1 MREVKLVDV
10 AQMRE
15 LEAAA
20 DRLGL
25 PGPALMEIAGRAVA
39 DAIVGLYGPFDG
51 QRVVVLVGPGN
62 NGGDGLVAARWL
74 AERGARVTVLA
85 VARQPRDDAKV
96 DLLRERG
103 VTTAVVGEDW
113 PGEALAAALAG
124 SRLVVDALLGIGRV
138 RPIQGAMA
146 RVLAA
151 AEASGA
157 PIVAVDVPSGLD
169 ADSGRADPATPRCAA
184 TLVLGGVKRGILVA
198 DGPGRCGFVVP
209 LTIGI
214 PRGASAGL
222 SFDVLD
228 GPLLRELLPP
238 RSALG
243 HKGSFGRALVVAG
256 SSRYLGA
263 PMLAALGA
271 ARAGAGLVTLA
282 APTGVAEAVAGRLP
296 EITFLPLPGPA
307 THLSREALE
316 PLRRA
321 VVDYD
326 ALVVGPGLGREPET
340 AELLSAMMADLALA
354 DGPSWVVDA
363 DALTLLSR
371 EREWWR
377 RLPKESVLTPHPGE
391 MARLRGEERIGD
403 DRIAVATQSAA
414 GWGTTV
420 VLKGAYTVIVDP
432 AGRGAASLSANPAL
446 ATAGTG
452 DVLAGTVAGLL
463 AQGAEP
469 FDAARAGVGL
479 HAVAGELVRRE
490 RGPGG
495 ALAGDV
501 AEMLPTAAARVRA
514 GWEPWGVAAAREL
527 LDAGW

>member
-1 MREVKLVDV
+1 VRKVKLVDV

-15 LEAAA
+15 LEAVAE
-20 DRLGL
+20 RLGL
-25 PGPALMEIAGRAVA
+25 PGPALMEIAGRVVA
-39 DAIVGLYGPFDG
+39 DALHELFGPFGG

-74 AERGARVTVLA
+74 ADRGARVAVLA
-85 VARQPRDDAKV
+85 VARRPGDDAKV

-103 VTTAVVGEDW
+103 ISPVTIDDSW
-113 PGEALAAALAG
+113 QGEAVESALAG

-151 AEASGA
+151 AGGTGV

-169 ADSGRADPATPRCAA
+169 ADTGRADPATPWCAV
-184 TLVLGGVKRGILVA
+184 TLALGGVKRGMLLA
-198 DGPGRCGFVVP
+198 DGPERCGFIVP
-209 LTIGI
+209 LPIGI
-214 PRGASAGL
+214 PRGASSSL
-222 SFDVLD
+222 SLDVLD
-228 GPLLRELLPP
+228 GPLLRALLPP
-238 RSALG
+238 RSAVG

-282 APTGVAEAVAGRLP
+282 APTGVADAVAGRLP

-307 THLSREALE
+307 THLNREALE

-321 VVDYD
+321 VADYD
-326 ALVVGPGLGREPET
+326 ALVVGPGLGRDPET
-340 AELLSAMMADLALA
+340 AELLTAMMADNALA
-354 DGPSWVVDA
+354 DGPGWVVDA

-391 MARLRGEERIGD
+391 MARLRGEDRIGD
-403 DRIAVATQSAA
+403 DRITIAVQSAA
-414 GWGTTV
+414 SWGTAV
-420 VLKGAYTVIVDP
+420 ALKGAYTVVVHPD
-432 AGRGAASLSANPAL
+432 GRGAVSLAANPAL

-469 FDAARAGVGL
+469 FDAARVGVGL
-479 HAVAGELVRRE
+479 HAAAGELVRRQ

-495 ALAGDV
+495 GLAGDV
-501 AEMLPTAAARVRA
+501 AELLPVAAARVRA
-514 GWEPWGVAAAREL
+514 GWDPWGVAATRDL
-527 LDAGW
+527 LATGW